1 IHDHTISINKN
12 WNGEKITTT
21 KNKNSVRVISVPN
34 IVIEHVKELIEYQR
48 NKYKE
53 YTDDFLFTYKN
64 KRTHLQTNTPNN
76 IMKKYLSELELPEIR
91 VHDLRHSN
99 ASLLI
104 NSGLPLYSI
113 SKHLGHNNIQTTANV
128 YGHLYPSSEKEIA
141 NTLNKL
147 TNPK

>member
-1 IHDHTISINKN
+1 KN
-12 WNGEKITTT
+12 
-21 KNKNSVRVISVPN
+21 VP
-34 IVIEHVKELIEYQR
+34 
-48 NKYKE
+48 
-53 YTDDFLFTYKN
+53 
-64 KRTHLQTNTPNN
+64 LQTNTPNH
-76 IMKKYLSELELPEIR
+76 IMNKYLANLKLPKIR

-104 NSGLPLYSI
+104 NNGLPLYSI

-147 TNPK
+147 TNRK